1 MTHPQADA
9 PDFYFYVKCAKPLIV
24 ALPSGKDR
32 GLASAWIKRLAED
45 VSISDDLKNN
55 YLKLLIYFLQK
66 RELDGP
72 FLEHP
77 ANFQTL
83 TEFPKNQNL
92 FEATKALKKKPRSGK
107 PFTSDYSGDLRISP
121 AGIKGAGLSDEDE
134 PTPSQSKEADPELER
149 KKNELAE
156 KLQKKAKSD
165 NKKVM
170 FLVSPIGIPSKSDER
185 VPPSWGSNLIQ
196 ADLDD
201 KQTNE
206 Q

>member
-1 MTHPQADA
+1 VRIA
-9 PDFYFYVKCAKPLIV
+9 VKNV
-24 ALPSGKDR
+24 A
-32 GLASAWIKRLAED
+32 
-45 VSISDDLKNN
+45 
-55 YLKLLIYFLQK
+55 
-66 RELDGP
+66 
-72 FLEHP
+72 
-77 ANFQTL
+77 
-83 TEFPKNQNL
+83 FP
-92 FEATKALKKKPRSGK
+92 
-107 PFTSDYSGDLRISP
+107 
-121 AGIKGAGLSDEDE
+121 
-134 PTPSQSKEADPELER
+134 EADPELER